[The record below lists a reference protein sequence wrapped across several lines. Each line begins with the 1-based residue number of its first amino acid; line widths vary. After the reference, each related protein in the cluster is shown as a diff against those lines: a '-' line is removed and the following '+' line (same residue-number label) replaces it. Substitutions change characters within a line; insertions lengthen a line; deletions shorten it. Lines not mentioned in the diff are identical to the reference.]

1 MASKPPKFGDLRID
15 EISTVNFFLCLLFTE
30 KIHFLMFSV
39 KTGFKELKKVD
50 YQILVVWIRPS
61 LDGMNDL

>member
-1 MASKPPKFGDLRID
+1 
-15 EISTVNFFLCLLFTE
+15 
-30 KIHFLMFSV
+30 MFSV